1 MNSMALS
8 ARFPSLI
15 EIDPTVSTPS
25 ALPDRIYGVLKHR
38 ILTCGMSPGARIIEK
53 VLCDEMRVSRTPL
66 REALNRLV
74 LEGLVSLV
82 PYRGYAVAPLTVD
95 GFRELCELRRIVESG
110 TAALSAERATP
121 DETARLSAAATLHY
135 TPGDRQTYEAYLR
148 ANSAFHL
155 TLVQCA
161 GNGHLEA
168 IVMSALDKHQRP
180 LYLGLDVGVDA
191 AAATREHFEIV
202 DAVRSHDRLRAHDL
216 MVQHISRAEARIT
229 AALRQAGF

>member
-1 MNSMALS
+1 MAVP

-15 EIDPTVSTPS
+15 EIDPKGSTPS
-25 ALPDRIYGVLKHR
+25 ALPDRIYGILKHR
-38 ILTCGMSPGARIIEK
+38 ILTCAMPPGARIIEK
-53 VLCDEMRVSRTPL
+53 VLCGELNVSRTPL

-82 PYRGYAVAPLTVD
+82 PYRGYAVAPLTLD

-121 DETARLSAAATLHY
+121 DDVARLNGFATLYY
-135 TPGDRQTYEAYLR
+135 TPGDRQTYAAYSR

-155 TLVQCA
+155 ALVQCA
-161 GNGHLEA
+161 RNGHLEA

-191 AAATREHFEIV
+191 AAATAEHFEII
-202 DAVRSHDRLRAHDL
+202 DAVRSHDRARAHDL
-216 MVQHISRAEARIT
+216 MVRHISHAEERIT
-229 AALRQAGF
+229 TALRQAGF